1 VILLGKLT
9 RYLIYQKPVINLP
22 DNKGALML
30 NKVSAFF
37 TELIADIQE
46 TTPQPKSS
54 ELSLEICC
62 AVLLCEVMRADSA
75 FTEEEQDAL
84 SLILTNQFNLTAP
97 EVTDILEKAFELSEN
112 ASDFYQFTSKIN
124 QFYSLDERIKIVSL
138 LWKVAYADGELASIE
153 EHIIRKI
160 ADLLHL
166 RHSEYIATKITA
178 EEFHLKNEKQ

>member
-1 VILLGKLT
+1 
-9 RYLIYQKPVINLP
+9 
-22 DNKGALML
+22 ML

-46 TTPQPKSS
+46 TTEQQKNT
-54 ELSLEICC
+54 ELSLDICC

-75 FTEEEQDAL
+75 YTESEQDEL
-84 SLILTNQFNLTAP
+84 STILTNQFNLTST
-97 EVTDILEKAFELSEN
+97 EVSDILEKAFELSEN

-124 QFYSLDERIKIVSL
+124 QYYSLDERIKIVTL

-166 RHSEYIATKITA
+166 RHSEYIATKIA
-178 EEFHLKNEKQ
+178 AQEFHLKNEKK